1 MRSPGR
7 LIQIALAIVLCVAA
21 STPCS
26 ACLWDDD
33 TLRTEAKGLPGIAE
47 ILTGRIERNPPL
59 YYEMRLERNT
69 ALLATDPDNLDA
81 YDNAAVSADRL
92 GRGDEA
98 IEWMAKKRAAL
109 DRSPNPEHEYR
120 YLANLGTFHAHRWI
134 RSGADR
140 EDMADLETAR
150 DLIAQAI
157 ELNPDAHFGR
167 EKYQLLAIRWI
178 LEAPDLSEIYSY
190 PTFLSMPDSEIDI
203 ERRANANA
211 AIEGLSGLVVLGNA
225 WESVDVMRAM
235 TSALTYGDQHNLAK
249 LAELRAAE
257 LERMGKMSFHPQWG
271 PQIRFRSFMPDA
283 GRRAKVEGWFRK
295 ARAEADSWR
304 AAREQYM
311 LAKLQAGQHPDTH
324 PEFWRDWKPP
334 SKPPRMPNGF
344 FGYQGMAML
353 FLVIKLAV
361 ILPIVGAVSLY
372 VVRRWRTHR
381 RQSAPAT
388 A

>member
-7 LIQIALAIVLCVAA
+7 LIQIGLAIVLCMAP

-59 YYEMRLERNT
+59 YYEMRLERNA
-69 ALLATDPDNLDA
+69 ALLAADPDNLDA
-81 YDNAAVSADRL
+81 YDNAAVAADRL

-109 DRSPNPEHEYR
+109 DRSPNPEHEDR

-134 RSGADR
+134 KNGADR
-140 EDMADLETAR
+140 EDMNDLETAR
-150 DLIAQAI
+150 DLIAAAI

-178 LEAPDLSEIYSY
+178 LEAPDLAGTEPR
-190 PTFLSMPDSEIDI
+190 PTLLSVPEAEFDRYDREQLD
-203 ERRANANA
+203 E
-211 AIEGLSGLVVLGNA
+211 AISGLSGLMALGNA
-225 WESVDVMRAM
+225 WESVDVLE
-235 TSALTYGDQHNLAK
+235 ALAFSLSRRWHGNLAVVARLRLDELVAAGK
-249 LAELRAAE
+249 TSMNPAWDAE
-257 LERMGKMSFHPQWG
+257 MSPYIPG
-271 PQIRFRSFMPDA
+271 TRNNGEITR
-283 GRRAKVEGWFRK
+283 WFKK

-324 PEFWRDWKPP
+324 PDFWKGWKSP
-334 SKPPRMPNGF
+334 SGPPRMPNGF
-344 FGYQGMAML
+344 FGYQGMALL
-353 FLVIKLAV
+353 FLTIKLAV
-361 ILPIVGAVSLY
+361 ILPIVAAVSLY
-372 VVRRWRTHR
+372 AVRRWRRHR
-381 RQSAPAT
+381 RLSAHAS